1 MAMADGQLTLAKL
14 RERVGLTQRQLADA
28 LGVTITTISNWERG
42 VKEPNLNFAQVK
54 RMTEILRCSLDDL
67 VEATKPQHDQSG

>member
-1 MAMADGQLTLAKL
+1 MAAPDGQLTLAKL
-14 RERVGLTQRQLADA
+14 REQAGLTQRQLAEA

-54 RMTEILRCSLDDL
+54 RVTEVLQCSLDDL
-67 VEATKPQHDQSG
+67 VEATNPQKTDD